1 MSDINSN
8 ADNNQNNTVSV
19 EQSLKR
25 LDEIARLLE
34 NQNTD
39 LKTSLAL
46 YSEAVNLIDSCKS
59 YLTDV
64 EKEIIMLSGTEAAE

>member
-1 MSDINSN
+1 VPVT
-8 ADNNQNNTVSV
+8 NQNNTVSV

-46 YSEAVNLIDSCKS
+46 YSEAVNLIDSCKN

>member
-46 YSEAVNLIDSCKS
+46 YSEAVNLIDSCKN